1 MMQKSDWSERLR
13 AIRFGRSPFPS
24 NYGAKLLIQLV
35 IHQAIPTNIT
45 TKRGRRAGGVKA
57 ALAPDHL
64 HLGHLP

>member
-1 MMQKSDWSERLR
+1 MMQKSDWSGAAPRDSVWAEPV
-13 AIRFGRSPFPS
+13 SVD
-24 NYGAKLLIQLV
+24 YGAKLLIQLV

-57 ALAPDHL
+57 SLAPDHL